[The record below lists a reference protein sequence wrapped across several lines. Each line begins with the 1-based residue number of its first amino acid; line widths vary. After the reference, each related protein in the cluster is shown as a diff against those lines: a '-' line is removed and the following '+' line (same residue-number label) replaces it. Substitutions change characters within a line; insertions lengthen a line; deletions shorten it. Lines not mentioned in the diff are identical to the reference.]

1 MTVTHP
7 SLLDRLISV
16 PRPRPGELALT
27 EELGPK
33 GRRLIAGLSLISL
46 ALVALA
52 GYWMFGRLGQ
62 PTRLYPKGQY
72 EPTLWAPFKLWSTWR
87 FLWEGA
93 SNTLKAA
100 AIGTI
105 LSLLIGV
112 LMAALRHGGRSGP
125 RMMAAAFLIVSV
137 VMVIAV
143 GALSEA
149 RFAAPAAVAFVVI
162 GLLSFG
168 RQTATAYTEFFRA
181 CALVTLIAAPFRF
194 FGVTPFWSVVTGLT
208 LYYSTTIA
216 EVVRSA
222 LRSLPKGQSEAG
234 LAIGLTDRQ
243 SMVAVMLPQAIRRA
257 LPNVLAQTASLLK
270 DTSLGFVVT
279 FRDLLAQSQTLA
291 KNPDYD
297 NYFPMLLV
305 CAALYITLIGTIN
318 FIANRLQ
325 RRSR

>member
-1 MTVTHP
+1 MTTA
-7 SLLDRLISV
+7 LDRVITV
-16 PRPRPGELALT
+16 PRPRSGELALT

-33 GRRLIAGLSLISL
+33 GKRLITAISTASL
-46 ALVALA
+46 AVAVLA
-52 GYWMFGRLGQ
+52 GFWMYRRLGQ

-72 EPTLWAPFKLWSTWR
+72 EPALWAPFKERTTWN

-93 SNTLKAA
+93 QNTLKAA
-100 AIGTI
+100 AVGTA
-105 LSLLIGV
+105 LSLIIGV
-112 LMAALRHGGRSGP
+112 LMAAMRHGGKSRP
-125 RMMAAAFLIVSV
+125 WIAPTAFLATSV
-137 VMVIAV
+137 VVVGVV
-143 GALSEA
+143 GAFSEA
-149 RFAAPAAVAFVVI
+149 RFGALTAVACVVI

-194 FGVTPFWSVVTGLT
+194 FDVTPFWSVVIGLT

-243 SMVAVMLPQAIRRA
+243 SMTTILLPQAIRRA

-279 FRDLLAQSQTLA
+279 FQDLLKQSQGAA
-291 KNPDYD
+291 KQFD

-305 CAALYITLIGTIN
+305 CAGLYITLIGTIN
-318 FIANRLQ
+318 YIANRLQ